1 MGIAIHVIS
10 DELGVGD
17 RKKNAFDFDDEE
29 KPAEDEATK
38 IVEEETA
45 AAPAAE
51 ADFDEWAPAATGK
64 KAKYVGMVER
74 DAPAG

>member
-1 MGIAIHVIS
+1 MVS
-10 DELGVGD
+10 DESGACV

-29 KPAEDEATK
+29 KPAEDEAAK
-38 IVEEETA
+38 PAEEETA

-64 KAKYVGMVER
+64 KAKYVQVER
-74 DAPAG
+74 NASLCIA